1 MAYEYDNE
9 NGFRPE
15 QPKPPRQQPPQKDN
29 DVGSWIFIAIMFAV
43 WWPIGLIMLLSKLS
57 EGGGKKKN
65 VRTYEPAQT
74 GQRTSQRVGQS
85 AQAEKARS
93 AVKQVTRTPEYTD
106 KGGRTMRIIGA
117 ILGILGCMALF
128 SAVGDNLSYAY
139 HYNEWWYF
147 LRQLFYPL
155 GMLAGG
161 ASLLLGSGTMKRRQR
176 RFATYLRTA
185 GQKPAVPLDYLARAA
200 NVSRRKVE
208 KDVNLMLEKGLWGD
222 EAYIDL
228 GSGML
233 FRSQAAAT
241 AYFDKARQMQQ
252 PEEPAAQPQAA
263 EGYTGILRQIRELN
277 DRIADEVLSAK
288 IDRIEQVSGRIFKA
302 IEDDPA
308 KKDAAGTFLNYYL
321 PTTLKLLENY
331 ADFEEAGV
339 SGENLSQAKSRIE
352 ATMDSI
358 VAGFE
363 HQLDELYR
371 TDAMDI
377 DSDIR
382 VMETMLR
389 RDTASV
395 ADDFG
400 LGGGAAQRQ
409 PEEE

>member
-1 MAYEYDNE
+1 MAYDND
-9 NGFRPE
+9 NSLR
-15 QPKPPRQQPPQKDN
+15 QPQPPKKDS
-29 DVGSWIFIAIMFAV
+29 DIGSWIFIAVMFTVA
-43 WWPIGLIMLLSKLS
+43 WPIGLILLLIKLS
-57 EGGGKKKN
+57 ESGNKKKN
-65 VRTYEPAQT
+65 ARRTTGQS
-74 GQRTSQRVGQS
+74 GQRTSQRVTAAS
-85 AQAEKARS
+85 PQAEKARS
-93 AVKQVTRTPEYTD
+93 AVEQVTRTPDYTD
-106 KGGRTMRIIGA
+106 KGTKTMKIIGA
-117 ILGILGCMALF
+117 ILGILGCVALF

-147 LRQLFYPL
+147 ARQLFYPL

-161 ASLLLGSGTMKRRQR
+161 ASLLLGSGAMKRRQR

-200 NVSRRKVE
+200 NVSRRRVE

-252 PEEPAAQPQAA
+252 PEEPAVQPQAA
-263 EGYTGILRQIRELN
+263 EGYAGVLRQIRELN
-277 DRIADEVLSAK
+277 DRIADEALSAK

-308 KKDAAGTFLNYYL
+308 KKGASGTFLNYYL

-331 ADFEEAGV
+331 ADFEETGV

-358 VAGFE
+358 VVGFE

-400 LGGGAAQRQ
+400 LGGAAAQRQ
-409 PEEE
+409 SEEE

>member
-1 MAYEYDNE
+1 MAYEYDND

-15 QPKPPRQQPPQKDN
+15 RPQPPKKDN
-29 DVGSWIFIAIMFAV
+29 DIGAWIFIAVMFTVA
-43 WWPIGLIMLLSKLS
+43 WPIGLILLLIKLS
-57 EGGGKKKN
+57 ESGNKKKN
-65 VRTYEPAQT
+65 SRRTTGQS
-74 GQRTSQRVGQS
+74 GQRTSQRVTAAS
-85 AQAEKARS
+85 PQAEKARS
-93 AVKQVTRTPEYTD
+93 AVEQVTRTPDYTD
-106 KGGRTMRIIGA
+106 KGAKTMKIIGT
-117 ILGILGCMALF
+117 ILGVAGCISLLA
-128 SAVGDNLSYAY
+128 AVEDNLSFAI
-139 HYNEWWYF
+139 HYNEWMYF
-147 LRQLFYPL
+147 LRQMFYPL

-161 ASLLLGSGTMKRRQR
+161 ASLLLGSGAMKRRQR

-200 NVSRRKVE
+200 NVSRRRVE

-222 EAYIDL
+222 KAYVDM

-252 PEEPAAQPQAA
+252 PEEPAVQPQAA
-263 EGYTGILRQIRELN
+263 EGYAGVLRQIRELN
-277 DRIADEVLSAK
+277 DRIADEALSAK

-308 KKDAAGTFLNYYL
+308 KKDASGTFLNYYL

-331 ADFEEAGV
+331 ADFEETGV

-358 VAGFE
+358 VVGFE

-400 LGGGAAQRQ
+400 LGGAAAQRQ
-409 PEEE
+409 SEEE

>member
-1 MAYEYDNE
+1 MAYDND
-9 NGFRPE
+9 NSLR
-15 QPKPPRQQPPQKDN
+15 QPQPPKKDS
-29 DVGSWIFIAIMFAV
+29 DIGSWIFIAVMFTVA
-43 WWPIGLIMLLSKLS
+43 WPIGLILLLIKLS
-57 EGGGKKKN
+57 ESGNKKKN
-65 VRTYEPAQT
+65 SRRTTGQS
-74 GQRTSQRVGQS
+74 GQRTSQRVTAAS
-85 AQAEKARS
+85 PQAEKARS
-93 AVKQVTRTPEYTD
+93 AVEQVTRTPDYTD
-106 KGGRTMRIIGA
+106 KGAKTMKIIGA
-117 ILGILGCMALF
+117 ILGILGCVALF

-147 LRQLFYPL
+147 ARQLFYPL

-161 ASLLLGSGTMKRRQR
+161 ASLLLGSGAMKRRQR

-200 NVSRRKVE
+200 NVSRRRVE

-252 PEEPAAQPQAA
+252 PEEPAVQPQAA
-263 EGYTGILRQIRELN
+263 EGYAGVLRQIRELN
-277 DRIADEVLSAK
+277 DRIADEALSAK

-308 KKDAAGTFLNYYL
+308 KKGASGTFLNYYL

-331 ADFEEAGV
+331 ADFEETGV

-358 VAGFE
+358 VVGFE

-400 LGGGAAQRQ
+400 LGGAAAQRQ
-409 PEEE
+409 SEEE

>member
-9 NGFRPE
+9 NGFQPE
-15 QPKPPRQQPPQKDN
+15 QPKPPRQQPPKKDN

-65 VRTYEPAQT
+65 VRTYAPSQT

-93 AVKQVTRTPEYTD
+93 AVQQMTRTPEYTD

-161 ASLLLGSGTMKRRQR
+161 ASLLLGSGAMKRRQR

-252 PEEPAAQPQAA
+252 PEEPAVQPQAA
-263 EGYTGILRQIRELN
+263 EGYAGILRQIRELN

-400 LGGGAAQRQ
+400 LGGAAAQRQ